1 MTRSI
6 AVQLTVRGTTPCQT
20 AAMPTQFESL
30 LYKTDGPVATI
41 TLNRPEH
48 LNTIVPPM
56 PDELQAAVGLAVD
69 DAEVKVIVVRGAG
82 RSFCAGYDFGGGFK
96 EWGEALQTD
105 GAWDP
110 GKDFAFAT
118 APQWSP
124 TQKFM

>member
-56 PDELQAAVGLAVD
+56 PDEVEAAVGRAVRD
-69 DAEVKVIVVRGAG
+69 EEVRVIVLRGAG
-82 RSFCAGYDFGGGFK
+82 RSFCGGYDFGAGLAHWK
-96 EWGEALQTD
+96 DAIQTD
-105 GAWDP
+105 GRWDP
-110 GKDFAFAT
+110 GKYFT
-118 APQWSP
+118 YPTTPEIAP
-124 TQKFM
+124 T